1 MPDVLN
7 NYLQNGLSQGML
19 KQLLFLIALAAMILP
34 ARPVRAQADGAFK
47 PSNPPQMQRLTN
59 FDSPAW
65 QAARMFMRGANLGN
79 YLEVPPGQDWGVTVS
94 ASEFAAMKHE
104 GFDDVRV
111 PVGWQ
116 HYVGPA
122 PEFKISPEFFSRV
135 DFVVTNAFAA
145 GLAVMIN
152 IHHFDELDQNP
163 EGTADEFLK
172 IWRQIARHYREYP
185 PQLAFEL
192 DNEPHEHATTVVM
205 NPIYARAIAEIRQSN
220 PGRTI
225 FVEPG
230 DWGGIGELKNLVLP
244 PDDNVIVSV
253 HCYEPFTFTHQ
264 GASWAKMPRV
274 TGIRFPGPPA
284 TPLVPDPSLQLPE
297 RMKDW
302 IQRYNTL
309 PTAQNPSSPIAFE
322 GRLKYCRAWS
332 DYYGRPI
339 HLGEFGCYTTA
350 DPESRV
356 CFYAAFRHAL
366 EEDKMGWAIWDWS
379 DGFRYWDKAKN
390 QPVPGMREALFGN

>member
-1 MPDVLN
+1 MLN
-7 NYLQNGLSQGML
+7 HLLQRRQSEGRF
-19 KQLLFLIALAAMILP
+19 KPLLFFAVLVMVTLP
-34 ARPVRAQADGAFK
+34 AGPVWAQAGGMKTFK
-47 PSNPPQMQRLTN
+47 PENPPEMQRLTN

-65 QAARMFMRGANLGN
+65 QAAKMFMRGANLGN
-79 YLEVPPGQDWGVTVS
+79 YLEVPPGQDWGVSVS
-94 ASEFAAMKHE
+94 ASEFAVMKHE
-104 GFDDVRV
+104 GFDHVRV

-122 PEFKISPEFFSRV
+122 PEFRISPEFFSRV
-135 DFVVTNAFAA
+135 DFVVTNALAA

-152 IHHFDELDQNP
+152 IHHFDEMDENP

-172 IWRQIARHYREYP
+172 IWGQIARHYRDYP

-192 DNEPHEHATTVVM
+192 DNEPHEHATTALM
-205 NPIYARAIAEIRQSN
+205 NPIYARAIKEIRLTN

-244 PDDNVIVSV
+244 RDDNVIVSV
-253 HCYEPFTFTHQ
+253 HCYEPFMFTHQ
-264 GASWAKMPRV
+264 GASWTKMPKV
-274 TGIRFPGPPA
+274 TGIRFPGPPP

-297 RMKDW
+297 STKDW

-350 DPESRV
+350 DVESRV
-356 CFYAAFRHAL
+356 RFYAAFRQAL
-366 EEDKMGWAIWDWS
+366 EEEKMGWAIWDWS
-379 DGFRYWDKAKN
+379 SGFHYWDKEAN
-390 QPVPGMREALFGN
+390 QPVPGMHEALFGN